1 MSLIKFFNLFV
12 AFLVIVALYNL
23 FLSTDS
29 KNKFIQLQIENRL
42 LLEETELLVEENNT
56 LESNIESKQKNDAY
70 AEKFAREELN
80 LIFEGEQYLSFE
92 KVSSDEPQT

>member
-1 MSLIKFFNLFV
+1 MSLIKLLNLFV
-12 AFLVIVALYNL
+12 AFLVIVTLYNL
-23 FLSTDS
+23 FLSTES

>member
-29 KNKFIQLQIENRL
+29 KNKFIQLQIENQL
-42 LLEETELLVEENNT
+42 LLEETQLLAEENNI
-56 LESNIESKQKNDAY
+56 LESSIKSKQKNDAH

-92 KVSSDEPQT
+92 KVSSDEPKT